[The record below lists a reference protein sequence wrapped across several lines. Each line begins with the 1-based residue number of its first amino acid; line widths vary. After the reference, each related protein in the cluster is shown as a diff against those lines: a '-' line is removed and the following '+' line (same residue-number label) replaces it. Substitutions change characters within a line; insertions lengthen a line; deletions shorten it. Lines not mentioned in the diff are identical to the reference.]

1 MPAPDQ
7 SKHRMSPKKAH
18 RLVGRRATKARR
30 SADFGAALGAS
41 RSFSTVSRPHG
52 PFGVMALLD
61 ELKRRLVSQG
71 GRPADAAPTIRRL
84 VPLRTQVWRELQVQ
98 ANLLSSLGRHVSPG
112 QLAAVLLERSL
123 SDLEAERQKSP
134 APSDAQSAQ
143 KL

>member
-1 MPAPDQ
+1 
-7 SKHRMSPKKAH
+7 
-18 RLVGRRATKARR
+18 
-30 SADFGAALGAS
+30 
-41 RSFSTVSRPHG
+41 
-52 PFGVMALLD
+52 MALLD
-61 ELKRRLVSQG
+61 ELKGRLVSQG

-84 VPLRTQVWRELQVQ
+84 VPLRKQVWRELQVQ

-123 SDLEAERQKSP
+123 SDLEAQRQKSP